1 MEEHVELKIDSETGE
16 ILSWETPADIQEDKD
31 KLVEWALQKRAEA
44 SAKAAGLEA
53 EMTALI
59 EGIKGRMQPQINAQK
74 RRVEW
79 LDKAYEPL
87 FKEYARERIAGT
99 SKKSVSTA
107 WGTVGFR
114 ASKGKVVIDDA
125 VAVARTLIDED
136 FCSPVRIKV
145 DLGELTA
152 TGDVEAF
159 QLVKALRE
167 VLAHESTEQ
176 GLKAMNGVSVD
187 ILKSELPEG
196 AISGVRVE
204 LPEDP
209 EGTFYVKS

>member
-1 MEEHVELKIDSETGE
+1 MEEHIELKIDPETGE
-16 ILSWETPADIQEDKD
+16 ILAWETPADIQEDKD

-44 SAKAAGLEA
+44 SAKATGLEA

-114 ASKGKVVIDDA
+114 ASKGKVVIEDE
-125 VAVARTLIDED
+125 VAAARTLIDDD

-152 TGDVEAF
+152 TGEVEAF

-167 VLAHESTEQ
+167 VLAHESTAE
-176 GLKAMNGVSVD
+176 GLKAMSGVSVD
-187 ILKSELPEG
+187 ILKSELPDG
-196 AISGVRVE
+196 PISGVRVD